1 MEELGLFSI
10 WSIAEKLN
18 VSKMSGFKLSED
30 ICGKVSQRVE
40 DHEPN
45 DSFLTCSP
53 WPIQETRFTVVQCTT
68 EA

>member
-45 DSFLTCSP
+45 DSFLHVLLGPSRKLVL
-53 WPIQETRFTVVQCTT
+53 Q
-68 EA
+68 